1 MNLPAEIRNKIY
13 HECLVSD
20 QKDDQNRPAFYFIA
34 SKRRYRHT
42 VTRCT
47 SDEVVRSSNSTH
59 SFRHRRSVYHS
70 KFHAGNAASKSN
82 DGIKPLTTNILATC
96 KAIYAEAGSLL
107 FQQRFIF
114 LDSMALM
121 NFMSECTPQAAAF
134 IRHIEVLDW
143 VQTRSRKN
151 VGYLAISILAA
162 KGTVNL
168 ESFVIS
174 GTLGHFIQYAWKE
187 PDRMMEIYDR
197 VARKVYKDFYPL
209 LELLGRAKGNVYEGL
224 KVLDIGDATWHTTSA
239 RSELNDE
246 NSARVLKNSYEK
258 SLKKLIRQNWI

>member
-1 MNLPAEIRNKIY
+1 MDLPAEIRNKIY
-13 HECLVSD
+13 NECLVSD
-20 QKDDQNRPAFYFIA
+20 QFDDQDRPSFYFLA
-34 SKRRYRHT
+34 SKKRHRHT

-47 SDEVVRSSNSTH
+47 TDEAVRNSNSTR

-70 KFHAGNAASKSN
+70 KYGTDNDASEFY
-82 DGIKPLTTNILATC
+82 DAIKPLTTNILATC

-151 VGYLAISILAA
+151 IGYLAISILAA

-174 GTLGHFIQYAWKE
+174 GSLGRFMQFAWRE
-187 PDRMMEIYDR
+187 PSRMMDIHDR
-197 VARKVYKDFYPL
+197 VARKVYKDFYPW
-209 LELLGRAKGNVYEGL
+209 LEMLGRAKGNMYEGL
-224 KVLDIGDATWHTTSA
+224 KVLDIGDATWHTSSA
-239 RSELNDE
+239 RSKLDDE
-246 NSARVLKNSYEK
+246 ESARLLKSSYEK
-258 SLKKLIRQNWI
+258 SLKQLIRQNWI